1 MRRSVLSGFRLDVDV
16 MVAGALRGVV
26 RMLAASHQL
35 VKDHSPGAVVGEA
48 QVHQALHV
56 QVAVAGVPVQTV
68 GLARAEG
75 GR

>member
-16 MVAGALRGVV
+16 VVVGALRGVV

-35 VKDHSPGAVVGEA
+35 VKDHSPGATSGEA
-48 QVHQALHV
+48 QMNQALHV